1 MRIAVA
7 SAGMALLV
15 SAVSASAQTPAPS
28 SRVYT
33 QGPVIVMSYVR
44 TKPGM
49 FERYM
54 EYLNGPYKESLEA
67 EKAAG
72 LVTGYAIHTSA
83 PRTPQDHDIT
93 LSVTYRNWAA
103 FDGLADR
110 SDAVANR
117 VRQNTPRQRDQEFID
132 RAAMREVI
140 GYRNYQQLL
149 LK

>member
-1 MRIAVA
+1 MRLAVA
-7 SAGMALLV
+7 SGGIAFVISALSL
-15 SAVSASAQTPAPS
+15 SAQTPATS
-28 SRVYT
+28 ARAYSE
-33 QGPVIVMSYVR
+33 GPVTVMSYVR

-54 EYLNGPYKESLEA
+54 EYLNGQYKQSMEA
-67 EKAAG
+67 EKSAG
-72 LVTGYAIHTSA
+72 LVLGYAVHTSA
-83 PRTPQDHDIT
+83 PRTPQDHDLI

-117 VRQNTPRQRDQEFID
+117 ARQNTPRQRDQEFID
-132 RAAMREVI
+132 RAAMREVL
-140 GYRNYQQLL
+140 GTRNYQQLL